1 MHVKCLLLYDN
12 VDSLEKQLA
21 HTINDELQLPAADES
36 NTLFDTIEEF
46 KDLFSSIS
54 EKKLLNLA
62 NNITSRKVSS
72 TMSDVEKYQYL
83 KDTDADVSSFFK
95 KQIQK
100 DEQSKT
106 LT

>member
-21 HTINDELQLPAADES
+21 HTINNELQLPAADES

-54 EKKLLNLA
+54 EKKT
-62 NNITSRKVSS
+62 IKFSQ
-72 TMSDVEKYQYL
+72 QYY
-83 KDTDADVSSFFK
+83 
-95 KQIQK
+95 
-100 DEQSKT
+100 E
-106 LT
+106 